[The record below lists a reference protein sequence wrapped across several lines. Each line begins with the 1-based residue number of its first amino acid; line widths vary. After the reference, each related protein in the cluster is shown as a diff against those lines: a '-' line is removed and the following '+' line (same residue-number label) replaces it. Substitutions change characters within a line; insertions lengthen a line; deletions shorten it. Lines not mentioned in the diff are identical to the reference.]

1 MPVTKTTPV
10 QGEGKFT
17 MEGGGASDFGERL
30 EMQEEMYKTLDVCFG
45 DKKRINFKEF
55 K

>member
-1 MPVTKTTPV
+1 
-10 QGEGKFT
+10 